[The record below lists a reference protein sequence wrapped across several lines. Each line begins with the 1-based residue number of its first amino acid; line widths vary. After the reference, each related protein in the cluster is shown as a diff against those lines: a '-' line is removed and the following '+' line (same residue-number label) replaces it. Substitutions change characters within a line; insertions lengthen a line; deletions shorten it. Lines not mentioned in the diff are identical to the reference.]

1 MDSANDVS
9 PESADGATGT
19 MPDGLDSS
27 PALADPDSLTAEE
40 RRLREAR
47 AGVPWRAWGPYLSER
62 QWGTVREDY
71 SDSEDAWSY
80 FSHDQARSRAYRW
93 GEDGIAG
100 ISDDKQ
106 RLCLALALW
115 NERDPILKERLFG
128 LTNSEGNHGEDV
140 KEYYFYVDNL
150 PTHSYQRYL
159 YKYPQ
164 AEYPYNELVSVNRAR
179 SRHELEYELIDT
191 GVFDDGR
198 YFDVEVE
205 HAKAG
210 PEDILCRITVHNRS
224 SQDAGLHVLPTLW
237 FRNTWSWGDGG
248 PKPRLARV
256 ESEHPVVRAEHHKV
270 GVFYLH
276 AEPEAALLFCENE
289 TNMARVFGAEPATP
303 FPKDGI
309 GDHLLHGADT
319 VNPDGEGTKVA
330 AHVRLVVPAGGQ
342 AAVLVRLTREGPE
355 TLTAP
360 FAGADELIARRR
372 AEADDFYEAITPP
385 TVTDD
390 AKAVMR
396 QALAGMLWSK
406 QCYYFDVDRWLRER
420 HLHPLRSPTRRGSRN
435 ESWFHMFNHDVVSM
449 PDKWEYPWYA
459 AWDLAFHCIPLA
471 MVDPDFA
478 KSQIDLML
486 SREYLHP
493 GGQMPAYEWNFGDVN
508 PPVHAFAALFLQ
520 NLEEDLGE
528 VDLPFLQ
535 ESFSRLLMNFTWWV
549 NRKDPSGHNVF
560 EGGFLGLD
568 NIGVF
573 DRSAALPTGGRLE
586 QADGTAWMAM
596 FSQNMLELALALLPH
611 DKSYEEFVLK
621 FVERFFWIAAAVDPI
636 GEHPDEMWD
645 EEDGFFYDVLRLP
658 DGTGMRIKVRSLVGL
673 LPICATTVIE
683 ADLLDRYPQ
692 ITEQVATFLE
702 RNRDLLA
709 NIADPAVPG
718 VQGRRI
724 LSLVNED
731 KLRRILARMLDE
743 ERFLGPHGI
752 RSISRWHLD
761 HPYTFDVA
769 GAEYRVQYEP
779 AESTTGMFGGNSN
792 WRGPVWFPIN
802 LLLIRALIQHYRYYG
817 NDLKVECPTG
827 SGKMMTLFE
836 VAQEL
841 SRRLASTFLQD
852 SDGRRPVYGGTR
864 LFQEDPHWRDLI
876 LFYEYYHGDNGA
888 GLGASHQTGWSGLVA
903 RLIQSMGQFDADSV
917 LEDSQWPMARPYRR
931 LAAGSMADV
940 TTAREARG
948 VTEPQSPS

>member
-1 MDSANDVS
+1 MSDTPVPPPVHD
-9 PESADGATGT
+9 
-19 MPDGLDSS
+19 
-27 PALADPDSLTAEE
+27 PASLTAEE
-40 RRLREAR
+40 QRLREAR
-47 AGVPWRAWGPYLSER
+47 EGVGWRAWGPYLSER

-71 SDSEDAWSY
+71 SDNEDAWSY
-80 FSHDQARSRAYRW
+80 LTHDQARSRAYRW

-106 RLCLALALW
+106 RVCLSVALW

-128 LTNSEGNHGEDV
+128 LTNAEGNHGEDV

-150 PTHSYQRYL
+150 PTHSYERYL

-164 AEYPYNELVSVNRAR
+164 AEFPYTDLVATNRDR
-179 SRHELEYELIDT
+179 SRHDFEYELLDT
-191 GVFDDGR
+191 GVFADNE
-198 YFDVEVE
+198 YFDVEIE

-210 PEDILCRITVHNRS
+210 PEDIVCRVTVHNRS
-224 SQDAGLHVLPTLW
+224 ARDAALHVLPTLW
-237 FRNTWSWGDGG
+237 FRNTWSWRPDE
-248 PKPRLARV
+248 PKPRLARAEAGV
-256 ESEHPVVRAEHHKV
+256 PAVRAEHPKA
-270 GVFYLH
+270 GTFYLY
-276 AEPEAALLFCENE
+276 AEPDADLLFCENE
-289 TNMARVFGAEPATP
+289 TNMPRVFGAEATTQ

-319 VNPDGEGTKVA
+319 VNPAGEGTKVA
-330 AHVRLVVPAGGQ
+330 AHTRLDVPAGGQ
-342 AAVLVRLTREGPE
+342 AVMLVRLTREGPDQVAE
-355 TLTAP
+355 P
-360 FAGADELIARRR
+360 FAGAHELVARRR
-372 AEADDFYEAITPP
+372 AEADEFYDAISPP
-385 TVTDD
+385 SISDD

-406 QCYYFDVDRWLRER
+406 QCYNYDVDQWLRER
-420 HLHPLRSPTRRGSRN
+420 HLHPLRAPIRRGTRN

-459 AWDLAFHCIPLA
+459 AWDLAFHCLPLA

-478 KSQIDLML
+478 KSQVDLML

-493 GGQMPAYEWNFGDVN
+493 GGQIPAYEWNFGDVN

-520 NLEEDLGE
+520 NLESNLGA
-528 VDLPFLQ
+528 VDFPFLQ
-535 ESFSRLLMNFTWWV
+535 ESFSRLLLNFTWWV

-596 FSQNMLELALALLPH
+596 FSQNMLELAMSLAEQDPG
-611 DKSYEEFVLK
+611 YEEFVLK
-621 FVERFFWIAAAVDPI
+621 FVERFFWIAAAVDPL
-636 GEHPDEMWD
+636 GDNPDEMWD

-658 DGTGMRIKVRSLVGL
+658 DGSGKRLKVRSLVGL
-673 LPICATTVIE
+673 LPLCATTVIE
-683 ADLLDRYPQ
+683 ADMLERYPH
-692 ITEQVATFLE
+692 IAGQVREFLE
-702 RNRDLLA
+702 RNQDLLA
-709 NIADPAVPG
+709 NIADPLVPG
-718 VQGRRI
+718 VRGRRI

-761 HPYTFDVA
+761 HPYVFDVN
-769 GAEYRVQYEP
+769 GTEYRVQYEP

-802 LLLIRALIQHYRYYG
+802 MLLIRALITHYRYYG
-817 NDLKVECPTG
+817 DDLKVECPTG
-827 SGKMMTLFE
+827 SGTMMTLFE

-841 SRRLASTFLQD
+841 SRRLAGTFLKD
-852 SDGRRPVYGGTR
+852 EDGHRPVYGGTKV
-864 LFQEDPHWRDLI
+864 FQEDPHWRDLV
-876 LFYEYYHGDNGA
+876 LFYEYFHGDNGA
-888 GLGASHQTGWSGLVA
+888 GLGASHQTGWTGLVA
-903 RLIQSMGQFDADSV
+903 RLIQSMGQLDPATV
-917 LEDSQWPMARPYRR
+917 LGDRHWPLARPYRR
-931 LAAGSMADV
+931 LAAGAIPDV
-940 TTAREARG
+940 ATVREARG
-948 VTEPQSPS
+948 ATG